1 MSTQQT
7 SKKVKFVGTQSYINA
22 DTGEIIDMQV
32 SQIEERDFN
41 FMKVW
46 MTNFI
51 AALEIVGNKKTKLC
65 YWIID
70 NINKENMLIGTLRQI
85 SERTNISLETVRI
98 TMDILQ
104 DADFLRR
111 KSQGV
116 YMINPDMVFK
126 GGRGNRLNI
135 LNQYNSSPKIELSDE
150 AKLRNLLNTIQ
161 ELNTEAEKLKQ
172 KLKEQQANDP
182 NQLNCLSFKTQVEE
196 KQLKQA

>member
-1 MSTQQT
+1 MSTQT
-7 SKKVKFVGTQSYINA
+7 SKKVKYVGTASYINA
-22 DTGEIIDMQV
+22 STGEIVDMQV

-41 FMKVW
+41 FMKIW
-46 MTNFI
+46 MSNFI
-51 AALEIVGNKKTKLC
+51 ATLEIVGNKKTKLC

-116 YMINPDMVFK
+116 YMINPDIIFK
-126 GGRGNRLNI
+126 GGRGKRLNI
-135 LNQYNSSPKIELSDE
+135 LNQYNASPKIELSDE
-150 AKLRNLLNTIQ
+150 AKLRNLLSTIQ
-161 ELNTEAEKLKQ
+161 ELNAEAEKLKQ
-172 KLKEQQANDP
+172 KLKEQQTNDP
-182 NQLNCLSFKTQVEE
+182 NQINCLSFKNQVEE
-196 KQLKQA
+196 KQLKNAQ

>member
-1 MSTQQT
+1 MGKQQT

-22 DTGEIIDMQV
+22 DTGEIVDMQV

-46 MTNFI
+46 MTSFI
-51 AALEIVGNKKTKLC
+51 ATLEIVGNKKTKLC
-65 YWIID
+65 YWIVD

-85 SERTNISLETVRI
+85 SERTKISLETVRI

-116 YMINPDMVFK
+116 YIVNPDIIFK
-126 GGRGNRLNI
+126 GGRGSRLNV
-135 LNQYNSSPKIELSDE
+135 LNQYNSSPKVELSDE
-150 AKLRNLLNTIQ
+150 AKLKNLLNTIQ
-161 ELNTEAEKLKQ
+161 ELTSEVEKLKQ
-172 KLKEQQANDP
+172 KLKEQQKNDP
-182 NQLNCLSFKTQVEE
+182 NQMNCLNFKEQVEE
-196 KQLKQA
+196 RQLKNA

>member
-1 MSTQQT
+1 MGKQQT

-22 DTGEIIDMQV
+22 DTGEIVDMQV

-46 MTNFI
+46 MTSFI
-51 AALEIVGNKKTKLC
+51 ATLEIVGNKKTKLC
-65 YWIID
+65 YWIVD

-85 SERTNISLETVRI
+85 SERTKISLETVRI

-116 YMINPDMVFK
+116 YIVNPDIIFK
-126 GGRGNRLNI
+126 GGRGSRLNV
-135 LNQYNSSPKIELSDE
+135 LNQYNSSPKVELSDE
-150 AKLRNLLNTIQ
+150 AKLKNLLNTIQ
-161 ELNTEAEKLKQ
+161 ELTSEVEKLKQ
-172 KLKEQQANDP
+172 KLKEQQTNDP
-182 NQLNCLSFKTQVEE
+182 NQMNCLSFKEQIEE
-196 KQLKQA
+196 RQLKNA